1 MTFLPIVVRELRVAA
16 RRKSTYRVRFWTAFG
31 AIIFGSYLVFV
42 SGAFLGRRSG
52 AVVFSSLVSIGFL
65 GCLFLVANTVDC
77 ISEEKREG
85 TLGFLFLTDLKGYD
99 IALGKLF
106 SSSLLTFYLILGVF
120 PVVALSMLL
129 GGVSAREFWEVALA
143 LLNVFFFSQAVG
155 ILVSTLSRNR
165 RSANS
170 AATVLLLA
178 YAGGLPLLESVS
190 RAERWGGWVSMLG
203 WLNPGF
209 CVYRALAP
217 GSSGYWTSLL
227 LVHLNAWLFL
237 AAASWWLP
245 RSWQEKA
252 AKARISWGERLRQ
265 WYHARYTPRNKL
277 LDTNPFLWLAIR
289 NRLGS
294 LRTWGVLLIL
304 GVFWGCLLCKIN
316 VAEDGMPVFFAA
328 IIINH
333 LMVKLLMASEA
344 SGNLEEQRHSGAL
357 ELLLSCTPLQ
367 VDEVVGGQ
375 WLALRRQF
383 LGPTIAVIASDFL
396 MLVFVVDHAMPNKS
410 SDDKSNFVL
419 FVLALVVML
428 VVDMFALGWVGM
440 WKAMSQKKPR
450 HAAGATVSQILLL
463 PWAVLFLFGALG
475 IAAVGLIHSFGGA
488 VVLWFLVGVVVDFA
502 SIFLSRDQLLSQLR
516 ARAAVHGEESL
527 GLFGQLGRALGKMAS
542 R

>member
-1 MTFLPIVVRELRVAA
+1 
-16 RRKSTYRVRFWTAFG
+16 
-31 AIIFGSYLVFV
+31 
-42 SGAFLGRRSG
+42 
-52 AVVFSSLVSIGFL
+52 
-65 GCLFLVANTVDC
+65 
-77 ISEEKREG
+77 
-85 TLGFLFLTDLKGYD
+85 
-99 IALGKLF
+99 
-106 SSSLLTFYLILGVF
+106 
-120 PVVALSMLL
+120 
-129 GGVSAREFWEVALA
+129 
-143 LLNVFFFSQAVG
+143 
-155 ILVSTLSRNR
+155 
-165 RSANS
+165 
-170 AATVLLLA
+170 
-178 YAGGLPLLESVS
+178 
-190 RAERWGGWVSMLG
+190 
-203 WLNPGF
+203 
-209 CVYRALAP
+209 
-217 GSSGYWTSLL
+217 
-227 LVHLNAWLFL
+227 
-237 AAASWWLP
+237 
-245 RSWQEKA
+245 
-252 AKARISWGERLRQ
+252 
-265 WYHARYTPRNKL
+265 
-277 LDTNPFLWLAIR
+277 
-289 NRLGS
+289 
-294 LRTWGVLLIL
+294 
-304 GVFWGCLLCKIN
+304 
-316 VAEDGMPVFFAA
+316 MPVFFAA

>member
-1 MTFLPIVVRELRVAA
+1 
-16 RRKSTYRVRFWTAFG
+16 
-31 AIIFGSYLVFV
+31 
-42 SGAFLGRRSG
+42 
-52 AVVFSSLVSIGFL
+52 
-65 GCLFLVANTVDC
+65 
-77 ISEEKREG
+77 
-85 TLGFLFLTDLKGYD
+85 
-99 IALGKLF
+99 
-106 SSSLLTFYLILGVF
+106 
-120 PVVALSMLL
+120 
-129 GGVSAREFWEVALA
+129 
-143 LLNVFFFSQAVG
+143 
-155 ILVSTLSRNR
+155 
-165 RSANS
+165 
-170 AATVLLLA
+170 
-178 YAGGLPLLESVS
+178 
-190 RAERWGGWVSMLG
+190 MLG

-396 MLVFVVDHAMPNKS
+396 MLVFVVAHAMPNKS